1 MRISRPR
8 ALCSSGVPFAPGTR
22 IISPNA
28 VKITFGSRDIERP
41 IVDSSHGQHVDGAT
55 GPVHQLDVGWKQV
68 LQAEAVDRV
77 GVATANFHQPVMPLR
92 IGAPADLLGACG
104 DEAPVFLRRSRGYAP
119 GSVATLPIEGPIL
132 AVGADLK
139 NTIALVVDGQAF
151 MSQHIGDLIFWLST
165 ISILNMLR
173 RFTRSI

>member
-1 MRISRPR
+1 
-8 ALCSSGVPFAPGTR
+8 
-22 IISPNA
+22 
-28 VKITFGSRDIERP
+28 
-41 IVDSSHGQHVDGAT
+41 
-55 GPVHQLDVGWKQV
+55 VHQLDVGWKQV

-92 IGAPADLLGACG
+92 IGAPADLLGACD